1 VFLLRDPKLR
11 PPQYYTFTED
21 FIVACASR
29 IKCRLLSIRANG
41 GFVHGGKTEDLQ
53 TLDLMQQC
61 EYHVVD
67 GSHHLHLNNPERVAP
82 LINKFLNTPSSKL

>member
-1 VFLLRDPKLR
+1 M
-11 PPQYYTFTED
+11 YYFTED

-29 IKCRLLSIRANG
+29 IKCRVLSIRASR
-41 GFVHGGKTEDLQ
+41 GFVHVGKVEDVYLQ

-67 GSHHLHLNNPERVAP
+67 GNHHLHINNPESVAP
-82 LINKFLNTPSSKL
+82 LINKFLNAPCSKL